1 MTVVTTAAPLATRSF
16 GFTAELPVARAR
28 PIAHPFTHDPTT
40 TRCPACELRQY
51 LES

>member
-1 MTVVTTAAPLATRSF
+1 MTVVTTTAPFTTRSF
-16 GFTAELPVARAR
+16 GVTVELPVARAR
-28 PIAHPFTHDPTT
+28 PIAHPFTHEATT

>member
-1 MTVVTTAAPLATRSF
+1 MTVLTTTAPLAARSL
-16 GFTAELPVARAR
+16 ALPVELPVAHAR
-28 PIAHPFTHDPTT
+28 PIAHPFTHEPTT

>member
-1 MTVVTTAAPLATRSF
+1 MTVVTTNGPLTTRSF
-16 GFTAELPVARAR
+16 GITIELPVARAR
-28 PIAHPFTHDPTT
+28 PIAHPFTHEPTT

>member
-1 MTVVTTAAPLATRSF
+1 MTVVATVAPPTIPSF
-16 GFTAELPVARAR
+16 GFTLELPVARAR
-28 PIAHPFTHDPTT
+28 PIAHPFTHEPTT